1 MSGQP
6 DQLEATVLEA
16 LGRQEPALAHLWQ
29 CLAVSDREH
38 TGVGR
43 FTTFVPGPT
52 DPSVPDQIVGLSAV
66 IEAPGLEHGIGASV
80 TIAQGRVEFL
90 ELVSFGGETWG
101 PELEGFAARPT

>member
-1 MSGQP
+1 MAAQL

-29 CLAVSDREH
+29 RLTVSDREH

-43 FTTFVPGPT
+43 FTTFVSGAA
-52 DPSVPDQIVGLSAV
+52 DPSVPDQVVGLGAV
-66 IEAPGLEHGIGASV
+66 IEAPALKHGIGASV
-80 TIAQGRVEFL
+80 TIAKGRVEFL

-101 PELEGFAARPT
+101 PELEDFTVRPA